1 MKDPLYLLDGYGLIY
16 RSYFGFIRSPLR
28 NPEGRNI
35 SAAFGF
41 FRSLLNMLSRRDTRN
56 LVVLMDSKTKTF
68 RHEMYPEYKATR
80 DKTPDDLFEQIPLI
94 EELLTL
100 MGFTVLRVD
109 GFEADDLMG
118 TLAVQAKKEGRPC
131 YIISGDKD
139 LLQFTDQGI
148 GILKPVKSDFE
159 ELDREGVFED
169 RGVWPE
175 QIVDYLALVGDT
187 ADNVPGVAGIGPK
200 TAARLLQTYGTLEG
214 IYEHLDEI
222 KSKSQKEKLEKDRE
236 NAFFSKELV
245 IIKTDV
251 PLPDDFDP
259 DSLTISNFNSE
270 EAARLFIKE
279 GMPSLA
285 KEICPDLDASSA
297 AASSDGRGSA
307 GADEI
312 PATAKGSYK
321 AVLSEDD
328 LNAWI
333 QKIKEKK
340 MVSLDTETDNLDP
353 MRAHPVGIC
362 LSVGDEEACYIPLRA
377 PEASCLDE
385 DLVRDALRPVL
396 EDPSVK
402 IIGQNIKYDYK
413 VLSRWGLTLA
423 NLSFDT
429 MIAAWM
435 IDAGSP
441 VNMDFLAERYLK
453 YTTVHFKDIVPKGG
467 LFSDVPLEQAV
478 DYAAE
483 DADITWRLY
492 EVLKDRLEEEKLSD
506 LFKDLEMPLVR
517 IFAEMEIRGIL
528 LNREDMVEYGRELE
542 TALTGLKQEIYDLC
556 GREFNINSTKQLQ
569 EVLFTDRK
577 LTPVKKTKS
586 GYSTDTSVL
595 TQLAEEDPV
604 PEKIL
609 VHRALAKLKST
620 YVDTLPELI
629 HPETG
634 RIHTSFVQT
643 GTATGRIASRD
654 PNLQNI
660 PVRDENGRRIR
671 RAFHPEPGHIFISA
685 DYSQIELVVLAHL
698 SGDPGLKEAFLSGED
713 VHAKTASTIFKCP
726 LNEVTP
732 AQRRIAKTINFG
744 VMYGM
749 SPFRLS
755 NELKISRGEAAGFID
770 TYFEEYSGIKAFV
783 DDTVALAEKEGGVH
797 TILGRFRPVREINS
811 RNKME
816 KSAATRIAVNTR
828 IQGSAADIVKR
839 AMLGIDWALE
849 QKGLKSRVLLQV
861 HDEII
866 LEVPENEIDECS
878 FLLEKVMEGAWVMD
892 VPLKVN
898 VEKGVNWGEIH

>member
-28 NPEGRNI
+28 NPDGRNI
-35 SAAFGF
+35 SAVFGF
-41 FRSLLNMLSRRDTRN
+41 FRSLLNMLAKRDTKN

-94 EELLTL
+94 EELLKL
-100 MGFTVLRVD
+100 MGFTTLRVD

-118 TLAVQAKKEGRPC
+118 TLAIRAKEEGRPC

-139 LLQFTDQGI
+139 LLQFTGEGI
-148 GILKPVKSDFE
+148 GVLKPVKSDFE
-159 ELDREGVFED
+159 ELDRDGVFED

-200 TAARLLQTYGTLEG
+200 TAAKLLQSYKTLEG
-214 IYEHLDEI
+214 VYEHLDEI
-222 KSKSQKEKLEKDRE
+222 KSKSQREKLIKDKE

-251 PLPDDFDP
+251 PLPEDFDP
-259 DSLTISNFNSE
+259 ASLTISNFNSQ
-270 EAARLFIKE
+270 EAARLFVKE

-285 KEICPDLDASSA
+285 KEICPDLDASA
-297 AASSDGRGSA
+297 VAGGLFAASGDDDA
-307 GADEI
+307 P
-312 PATAKGSYK
+312 PAAKGSYR
-321 AVLSEDD
+321 AVLTTEDLD
-328 LNAWI
+328 AWI
-333 QKIKEKK
+333 AKIREKK
-340 MVSLDTETDNLDP
+340 MVSLDTETDNLDS
-353 MRAHPVGIC
+353 MLAHPVGIC
-362 LSVGDEEACYIPLRA
+362 LSVGDEEACYIPLKA
-377 PEASCLDE
+377 PETDCLSE
-385 DLVRDALRPVL
+385 DAVRNALKPVL
-396 EDPSVK
+396 EDENIRV
-402 IIGQNIKYDYK
+402 IGQNIKYDYK
-413 VLSRWGLTLA
+413 VLSRWGITIA
-423 NLSFDT
+423 NLYFDT

-453 YTTVHFKDIVPKGG
+453 YATVHFKDIVPKGG
-467 LFSDVPLEQAV
+467 IFSDVPLEQAV

-483 DADITWRLY
+483 DADITWRLF
-492 EVLKDRLEEEKLSD
+492 EVLQTRLEEETLVD
-506 LFKDLEMPLVR
+506 LFRDLEMPLVR

-528 LNREDMVEYGRELE
+528 LNKEEMVEYGGELE

-556 GREFNINSTKQLQ
+556 GKEFNINSTKQLQ

-577 LTPVKKTKS
+577 LTPIKKTKS

-620 YVDTLPELI
+620 YVDTLPEMI

-634 RIHTSFVQT
+634 RIHTTFAQT

-671 RAFHPEPGHIFISA
+671 RAFRPKPGHVFVSA

-713 VHAKTASTIFKCP
+713 VHAKTAATIFKCP
-726 LNEVTP
+726 IGEVTP

-797 TILGRFRPVREINS
+797 TILGRFRPVKEINS

-839 AMLGIDWALE
+839 AMLGIDWAIE
-849 QKGLKSRVLLQV
+849 QKGLESRVLLQV

-866 LEVPENEIDECS
+866 LEVPEKEIEDCS
-878 FLLEKVMEGAWVMD
+878 FLLQKVMEGAWVMD

>member
-28 NPEGRNI
+28 NPDGKNI
-35 SAAFGF
+35 SAVFGF
-41 FRSLLNMLSRRDTRN
+41 FRSLLNMLTKRNTKN

-94 EELLTL
+94 EELLKL
-100 MGFTVLRVD
+100 MGFTTLRVD

-118 TLAVQAKKEGRPC
+118 TLAVRSKEEGRPC

-139 LLQFTDQGI
+139 LLQFTDEGI

-159 ELDREGVFED
+159 ELDRDGVFED

-175 QIVDYLALVGDT
+175 QIVDYLSLVGDT

-200 TAARLLQTYGTLEG
+200 TASKLLQSYGTLEG

-222 KSKSQKEKLEKDRE
+222 KSKSQREKLEKDKE

-245 IIKTDV
+245 IIRTDV
-251 PLPDDFDP
+251 PMPESFDVNT
-259 DSLTISNFNSE
+259 LTITNFNSE
-270 EAARLFIKE
+270 DAARLFIKE

-285 KEICPDLDASSA
+285 KEICPGLSAEA
-297 AASSDGRGSA
+297 AAGA
-307 GADEI
+307 GGTGEDDI
-312 PATAKGSYK
+312 PAASKGSYTP
-321 AVLSEDD
+321 VLSEAD
-328 LNAWI
+328 LNEWI
-333 QKIKEKK
+333 EKIRTKK

-353 MRAHPVGIC
+353 MLANPVGIC
-362 LSVGDEEACYIPLRA
+362 LSVGNEEACYIPLKA
-377 PEASCLDE
+377 PESVCLSE
-385 DLVRDALRPVL
+385 DTVRTALKPLL
-396 EDPSVK
+396 EDASIRV
-402 IIGQNIKYDYK
+402 IGQNIKYDYK
-413 VLSRWGLTLA
+413 VLNRWGIRIA
-423 NLSFDT
+423 NLFFDT

-467 LFSDVPLEQAV
+467 VFSDVALDQAV

-483 DADITWRLY
+483 DAEITWRLF
-492 EVLKDRLEEEKLSD
+492 EVLESKLKEDKLMD
-506 LFKDLEMPLVR
+506 LFNDLEMPLVR
-517 IFAEMEIRGIL
+517 ILAEMEIRGIL
-528 LNREDMVEYGRELE
+528 LNKEEMTEYGAELE
-542 TALTGLKQEIYDLC
+542 TALSGLKQEIYDLC
-556 GREFNINSTKQLQ
+556 GKEFNINSTKQLQ

-577 LTPVKKTKS
+577 LTPIKKTKS

-609 VHRALAKLKST
+609 IHRALAKLKST

-629 HPETG
+629 HPDTG

-671 RAFHPEPGHIFISA
+671 RAFHPKPGHLFLSA

-726 LNEVTP
+726 LEEVTP
-732 AQRRIAKTINFG
+732 SQRRIAKTINFG

-749 SPFRLS
+749 SAFRLS
-755 NELKISRGEAAGFID
+755 NELKISRGEAAGFIE
-770 TYFEEYSGIKAFV
+770 TYFEEYSGIKQFV

-811 RNKME
+811 KNKME
-816 KSAATRIAVNTR
+816 KSAATRVAVNTR

-839 AMLGIDWALE
+839 AMLGIDWALG

-866 LEVPENEIDECS
+866 LEVPEEEIDDCT

-898 VEKGVNWGEIH
+898 VEKGINWGEIH